1 MNGKY
6 NKNKLAENKIVKK
19 VIEVEA
25 LRYSFMKSNKK
36 EKTLHKLFIFGSF
49 EELTTKKMLDEIDK
63 SNKIKK
69 KYKIYFKNHPS
80 LKSNLKYKY
89 KFLKS
94 EKNIRGC
101 IAIVPNN
108 SSVIIDLTI
117 KKIPALTFDDQYDLN
132 ANYYEILSN
141 NNSFSN
147 YKDLENLLSKK
158 SNKYSAASGF
168 RNNSELNLN
177 SKLNLWKKFKI
188 KYL

>member
-1 MNGKY
+1 MY
-6 NKNKLAENKIVKK
+6 C
-19 VIEVEA
+19 
-25 LRYSFMKSNKK
+25 YC
-36 EKTLHKLFIFGSF
+36 T
-49 EELTTKKMLDEIDK
+49 
-63 SNKIKK
+63 
-69 KYKIYFKNHPS
+69 
-80 LKSNLKYKY
+80 
-89 KFLKS
+89 
-94 EKNIRGC
+94 
-101 IAIVPNN
+101 PNN